1 VKLIKKQKIVCYTII
16 IIGIIGM
23 AFFELGQGMITSE
36 FFEENGEWLCKTFS
50 RLLGGIVC
58 CAVMLLLVGSHLMF
72 KYREGALKRLL
83 VVLPCFAVAINNFP
97 FLSVVMKEITFS
109 ANAIDVILYAIF
121 CFSVGFFEE
130 AAFRGCV
137 FSLILDHKKPD
148 RWSVLK
154 ASVISSA
161 VFGIVHIV
169 NLFAGASLGSVI
181 LQIGYSF
188 LIGALCSVVL
198 VKTSNIWCCVILHAV
213 YNFAGG
219 VLSEF
224 GSGRIWTAPTVVLT
238 VVVAVLVTVYTV
250 VLWYNI
256 KKEEI
261 EYISNGA
268 KLTYKGDAY
277 ANV

>member
-1 VKLIKKQKIVCYTII
+1 MKLTKTQKTVCYAII

-23 AFFELGQGMITSE
+23 ALFELGQGITSDLFKE
-36 FFEENGEWLCKTFS
+36 RGEWLCKTFS

-58 CAVMLLLVGSHLMF
+58 CALVILLVGSHLMF
-72 KYREGALKRLL
+72 KYRKGALKRFL

-97 FLSVVMKEITFS
+97 FLSVVMKEISLS
-109 ANAIDVILYAIF
+109 AKAIDIILYAVF
-121 CFSVGFFEE
+121 CFSVGLFEE

-137 FSLILDHKKPD
+137 FSVILDRKKLD

-169 NLFAGASLGSVI
+169 NLFAGASIGSVI

-198 VKTSNIWCCVILHAV
+198 VKTSNIWYCVILHAV

-219 VLSEF
+219 VCPEF
-224 GSGRIWTAPTVVLT
+224 GDGKIWTAPTVVLT

-250 VLWYNI
+250 TLWYNI

-261 EYISNGA
+261 EYISDGA
-268 KLTYKGDAY
+268 KS
-277 ANV
+277 NV

>member
-1 VKLIKKQKIVCYTII
+1 MKLTKIQKAICYTVIVV
-16 IIGIIGM
+16 GVVGM
-23 AFFELGQGMITSE
+23 AFFELGFGARLLRLNDRDVWTS
-36 FFEENGEWLCKTFS
+36 KTIS
-50 RLLGGIVC
+50 RLLGGIIC
-58 CAVMLLLVGSHLMF
+58 CALMILLSVSHLLF
-72 KYREGALKRLL
+72 KYRKGAIKRLL

-97 FLSVVMKEITFS
+97 FLSVAMGEITFS
-109 ANAIDVILYAIF
+109 ANLRDIIMYALF
-121 CFSVGFFEE
+121 CLSVGFFEE

-137 FSLILDHKKPD
+137 FSVMLDKKDAD

-169 NLFAGASLGSVI
+169 NLFAGASIGSVI

-198 VKTSNIWCCVILHAV
+198 VKTANIWYCVILHAV

-219 VLSEF
+219 VSSEL
-224 GSGRIWTAPTVVLT
+224 GSGQIWTAPTVILT
-238 VVVAVLVTVYTV
+238 VTVALIVTVYTV

-256 KKEEI
+256 SKEEI
-261 EYISNGA
+261 KYIS
-268 KLTYKGDAY
+268 KGSHSNA
-277 ANV
+277 

>member
-1 VKLIKKQKIVCYTII
+1 MISTEQKKAICYTVI

-23 AFFELGQGMITSE
+23 AFFELGQSMIVSKISKDY
-36 FFEENGEWLCKTFS
+36 GELICKTLS

-58 CAVMLLLVGSHLMF
+58 CALMTLLLGPHLLF
-72 KYREGALKRLL
+72 KYRKGALKRLL
-83 VVLPCFAVAINNFP
+83 MVLPCFAVAINNFP
-97 FLSVVMKEITFS
+97 FLSVIMGEITFS
-109 ANAIDVILYAIF
+109 TNISDIILYAIF

-137 FSLILDHKKPD
+137 FSVILDRKNAD

-154 ASVISSA
+154 ASIISSA

-169 NLFAGASLGSVI
+169 NLFAGASIGYVI

-198 VKTSNIWCCVILHAV
+198 VKTANLLYCVILHAV

-219 VLSEF
+219 VSSEL
-224 GSGRIWTAPTVVLT
+224 GSGTIWTAPTVILT
-238 VVVAVLVTVYTV
+238 VIVAVAVTVYTV
-250 VLWYNI
+250 VLWYNV

-261 EYISNGA
+261 EYISNGD
-268 KLTYKGDAY
+268 KKE
-277 ANV
+277 N